1 MSAMRRALAKYVA
14 TVRALGAELRW
25 PASILHRFIEF
36 LEREGAEFITTELA
50 LRWATEPTGV
60 QTATWARRLG
70 IVRGFARWLH
80 ATDPRTEIPAQRL
93 LPARHRRKP
102 PHIYSDQ
109 EIVQLMAAAGRLP
122 SSRGLRCT
130 TYATLIGLL
139 AATGLRPGE
148 ALALDEPAVDLHS
161 GILAVRETKFGKS
174 RFVPV
179 EKSVATA
186 LAHYA
191 GRRDT
196 LCPCRKTRAFF
207 VTERG
212 ERLVAGTARRTFAR
226 LSRALGLRAP
236 VEGRR
241 IGRGPRLQ
249 DLRHTFAT
257 RRILEWYQAG
267 LDVGRLMPGLAT
279 YLGHGS
285 VHDTYWYIQ
294 AVPELLELATRHSA
308 TRSAGGGR

>member
-1 MSAMRRALAKYVA
+1 MNTLGGALAEYVA
-14 TVRALGAELRW
+14 TARALGTKLRW
-25 PASILHRFIEF
+25 PASILRRFIEF
-36 LEREGAEFITTELA
+36 LECEGAEFITTELA
-50 LRWATEPTGV
+50 LRWATKPTGV

-80 ATDPRTEIPAQRL
+80 ATDSRTEVPAQGL

-109 EIVQLMAAAGRLP
+109 EVVHLMAAATHL
-122 SSRGLRCT
+122 SSPRGLRSK

-148 ALALDEPAVDLHS
+148 ALALDEPDVDLHNA
-161 GILAVRETKFGKS
+161 ILAVRETKFGKS

-179 EKSVATA
+179 EESVATA

-191 GRRDT
+191 GRRNAV
-196 LCPCRKTRAFF
+196 CSGRKTRAFF

-212 ERLVAGTARRTFAR
+212 GRLVACAARRTFAK
-226 LSRALGLRAP
+226 LSRAIGLRAP
-236 VEGRR
+236 LEGRR

-257 RRILEWYQAG
+257 RRLLEWYRAG